1 MNEKICLPI
10 ETFVEMMM
18 RHHNSKEISGDG
30 LEHYFWVNLSDDYEV
45 GAHNI
50 TDLRN
55 KVRTYLQ
62 NLSAENPNV

>member
-10 ETFVEMMM
+10 ETVVEMMI
-18 RHHNSKEISGDG
+18 RHHSSKEISGDG
-30 LEHYFWVNLSDDYEV
+30 LEHYFWLTLSDDYEV